1 MALQVPRL
9 LRIRRKKTKKKTR
22 RREMEMLTPTLMST
36 TAPKPVKMMIQPAT
50 PRHQQPPPFKK

>member
-1 MALQVPRL
+1 
-9 LRIRRKKTKKKTR
+9 
-22 RREMEMLTPTLMST
+22 MEMLTPTLMST